1 MKGFMQDGG
10 ALLWER
16 NHEKM
21 RIEPWGTDSL
31 RLRASLGP
39 QIQLDLPGGLI
50 NPVKSDGQI
59 EIRPEKATIRNR
71 GLTAEVL
78 ENGHLRFLNA
88 AGVRLLEEDLK
99 PKNLDG
105 WPVARWYQAVPGELW
120 KIEVRFKASDAE
132 KLYGLGQQRHG
143 RLNQKGCVIEL
154 LHRNTRTSIPFV
166 LSTHGYGFLWNNP
179 AIGRVELG
187 YNGTKWVAQATPQ
200 IDYWVTAG
208 DTPAE
213 ILEHYVDATGHAPL
227 LPEFASGFWQCKLR
241 YATQDQLMAV
251 AREHKR
257 RGLPLSVIVIDFF
270 HWTVQ
275 GEWEFDRECW
285 PDPQAMIDEL
295 EKMGVKVM
303 VSIWPTVSEHSKYYT
318 EMNER
323 GLLVRNDRGT
333 PVNMTFVDNRPSG
346 PVHLH
351 FYDTLNPEARQFV
364 WEKARENYYN
374 CGIKVFWLDEA
385 EPDMWPMDPDIL
397 RYHLGS
403 GLAVANLYPMM
414 YARGFYDGMRAAG
427 ETEIINLCRCAWAGS
442 QRYGA
447 AAWSGDIDSTFEEL
461 RVQVRAGLSMGLS
474 GIPWWTT
481 DIGGFFGGK
490 PDDPAFRELLVRWFQ
505 YGAFCPLFR
514 LHGYREPTTRIPT
527 LQGGPNEVWS
537 YGEEVYGILKEY
549 LFLRERLRPYIMEQM
564 RAASEKGAPPMRPLF
579 FDFPGDGASYAVED
593 QFMFGPDLLVAPVLL
608 EGARAR
614 DVYLPAGTTWKDAWS
629 GQIYPGGQ
637 TITADAPLK
646 MLPLYLRGEAELP
659 IIV

>member
-1 MKGFMQDGG
+1 MKGFLQDGN

-16 NHEKM
+16 NYEKM

-31 RLRASLGP
+31 RVRAAMGP
-39 QIQLDLPGGLI
+39 QIQLNLPGGLI
-50 NPVKSDGQI
+50 DPAQNAAQI
-59 EIRPEKATIRNR
+59 EISPDKATLRN
-71 GLTAEVL
+71 GDVTAEVL
-78 ENGHLRFLNA
+78 ESGHLRFFNS
-88 AGVRLLEEDLK
+88 AGVKLLEEDLR

-105 WPVARWYQAVPGELW
+105 WPEARWYQAVPGELW
-120 KIEVRFKASDAE
+120 KIEVRFKPNEDE

-154 LHRNTRTSIPFV
+154 LHRNTRASIPFV
-166 LSTHGYGFLWNNP
+166 LSTQGYGFLWNNP

-200 IDYWVTAG
+200 IDYWITAG
-208 DTPAE
+208 DTPDE
-213 ILEHYVDATGHAPL
+213 ILEHYVDATGHAPV

-241 YATQDQLMAV
+241 YASQDQLLAV

-270 HWTVQ
+270 AWTVQ

-295 EKMGVKVM
+295 EAMGVKVM
-303 VSIWPTVSEHSKYYT
+303 VSIWPTVSEHSKYYK

-351 FYDTLNPEARQFV
+351 FYDTLNPEARLFV
-364 WEKARENYYN
+364 WEKARENYFNY
-374 CGIKVFWLDEA
+374 GIKVFWLDEA

-403 GLAVANLYPMM
+403 GLTVANLYPMM
-414 YARGFYDGMRAAG
+414 YAKGFYDGMRAEG

-447 AAWSGDIDSTFEEL
+447 AIWSGDIDSTFEEL
-461 RVQVRAGLSMGLS
+461 RIQVRAGLNMGLS

-481 DIGGFFGGK
+481 DIGGFFGGH
-490 PDDPAFRELLVRWFQ
+490 PEDPTFRELLVRWFQ
-505 YGAFCPLFR
+505 FGAFCPLFR
-514 LHGYREPTTRIPT
+514 LHGFREPTTWIPT

-537 YGEEVYGILKEY
+537 YGEEVYAILKEF

-564 RAASEKGAPPMRPLF
+564 RTASEKGAPPMRPLF
-579 FDFPGDGASYAVED
+579 FDFPKDSASYNIED
-593 QFMFGPDLLVAPVLL
+593 QFMFGPDLLVAPVIF
-608 EGARAR
+608 EGARTR
-614 DVYLPAGTTWKDAWS
+614 EVYLPAGTTWKDAWT
-629 GQIYPGGQ
+629 GQVYLGGQ
-637 TITADAPLK
+637 TLTAAAPLEK
-646 MLPLYLRGEAELP
+646 LPLYLRGEAELP
-659 IIV
+659 IKA